1 MDAGSVI
8 LLNGS
13 SSSGKTTLAM
23 MLQQLLHDPY
33 QHVAL
38 DQFRDGLPGRYRGFN
53 SAEGTTGA
61 DGLNIAPTDLNGES
75 VTAVR
80 FGDHGH
86 KLLKGMRR
94 AIATIAR
101 GGLNVIID
109 DLLFEESFVAD
120 YARVLVEFDVT
131 VVGVRCPLDVVRQ
144 RESERPGRFPGT
156 ATWHFEKV
164 HEHMIY
170 DVEIDTASN
179 SPRKCALQVIDALNN
194 KTTPS
199 AIEQLAAS
207 YPDQHD

>member
-1 MDAGSVI
+1 MNTGSII

-23 MLQQLLHDPY
+23 MLQQLLSDPY

-53 SAEGTTGA
+53 SPDGTTGA
-61 DGLNIAPTDLNGES
+61 EGLNITPNDLNGES

-80 FGDHGH
+80 FGVHGL
-86 KLLKGMRR
+86 KLLRGMRR
-94 AIATIAR
+94 AIATIAKN
-101 GGLNVIID
+101 GLNIIID

-120 YARVLVEFDVT
+120 YAHVLSEFEVI
-131 VVGVRCPLDVVRQ
+131 VVGVRCPLDVVCQ
-144 RESERPGRFPGT
+144 RETERPGRFPGT

-170 DVEIDTASN
+170 DVEVNTANN
-179 SPRKCALQVIDALNN
+179 SPRECALKVIAALDN

-199 AIEQLAAS
+199 AIHQLVAR
-207 YPDQHD
+207 YPRQDG